1 MEFRLLGNVE
11 VLGERGAV
19 PLPGAKVRTAL
30 AALVLARGWPVPDSA
45 LTSALWGWH
54 PPDTRTAQ
62 LYTYMSRLR
71 RLLGPSVRL
80 ERQQSGYLLHAQDAA
95 VDVLEFEQLAAEGA
109 RALRQRQ
116 FERASRR
123 LGQALR
129 LWRGTALA
137 DVTEHLADAERPR
150 LEEARALALED
161 RLEADLALG
170 RHRELIAEL
179 TGLVHAFPLRE
190 RLRAQL
196 MTALY
201 RCDRQSDALA
211 VYHHGRQLLADELGV
226 DPGPT
231 LSAAYQTVLN
241 NAPVLAVPP
250 AGRAAAPVPAASADA
265 PAMLPPPADDFTGRQ
280 RELAELARLLPPWD
294 EGEEGPQRPR
304 RFLLTGMAG
313 VGKSTLA
320 VQVAH
325 TVAASFP
332 EGQLYADLRA
342 PDGAP
347 RDPRT
352 VLSELLRALGDGA
365 EDLAG
370 AALPAYVQRYRA
382 RTAGKALLVVLD
394 NLVAERQLD
403 PLLPGGTGSAV
414 VVTARTHPA
423 AVSGIRT
430 VVLEPLRPGE
440 SLTLL
445 GAMAGASRLAR
456 EPEAARDLVAYC
468 EGLPLALRAVGA
480 RLAARPRLP
489 LSWLADRLAEPE
501 ARLGELR
508 YGELSVAASLAHSLH
523 GLDDIAVAVLRSL
536 PALGGRPFTAAEA
549 AGRAGSAEP
558 ASFEQALDRLAD
570 ARLLDL
576 SAIDD
581 RGQPLYRCPG
591 LVQLFA
597 RSLEAPAPGQAGAG
611 AGAHGEAQAGAGAH
625 GQAQTPALAA
635 APGQAQTPALAGA
648 PGQAQ
653 TPAVT
658 GAPGGA

>member
-508 YGELSVAASLAHSLH
+508 YGGLSVAASLAHSLH

-597 RSLEAPAPGQAGAG
+597 RSLEAPAPGQARAG
-611 AGAHGEAQAGAGAH
+611 AGAPGEAQAGAGAPGEAQAGAGAH
-625 GQAQTPALAA
+625 GQAQTPALA
-635 APGQAQTPALAGA
+635 GA
-648 PGQAQ
+648 HGQAQ

>member
-1 MEFRLLGNVE
+1 
-11 VLGERGAV
+11 
-19 PLPGAKVRTAL
+19 
-30 AALVLARGWPVPDSA
+30 
-45 LTSALWGWH
+45 
-54 PPDTRTAQ
+54 
-62 LYTYMSRLR
+62 
-71 RLLGPSVRL
+71 
-80 ERQQSGYLLHAQDAA
+80 
-95 VDVLEFEQLAAEGA
+95 
-109 RALRQRQ
+109 
-116 FERASRR
+116 
-123 LGQALR
+123 
-129 LWRGTALA
+129 
-137 DVTEHLADAERPR
+137 
-150 LEEARALALED
+150 
-161 RLEADLALG
+161 
-170 RHRELIAEL
+170 
-179 TGLVHAFPLRE
+179 
-190 RLRAQL
+190 
-196 MTALY
+196 
-201 RCDRQSDALA
+201 
-211 VYHHGRQLLADELGV
+211 
-226 DPGPT
+226 
-231 LSAAYQTVLN
+231 
-241 NAPVLAVPP
+241 
-250 AGRAAAPVPAASADA
+250 
-265 PAMLPPPADDFTGRQ
+265 
-280 RELAELARLLPPWD
+280 
-294 EGEEGPQRPR
+294 
-304 RFLLTGMAG
+304 MAG

-325 TVAASFP
+325 TVASSFP

-347 RDPRT
+347 RNPRT
-352 VLSELLRALGDGA
+352 VLSELLRALGDSA
-365 EDLAG
+365 ENLAG

-382 RTAGKALLVVLD
+382 RTAGKALLVILD
-394 NLVAERQLD
+394 NLVEERQLD

-523 GLDDIAVAVLRSL
+523 DLDDTAVAVLRSL
-536 PALGGRPFTAAEA
+536 PALGLRPFTAAEA

-581 RGQPLYRCPG
+581 QGQPLYRCPG

-597 RSLEAPAPGQAGAG
+597 RSLEAPASGQTQAGAG
-611 AGAHGEAQAGAGAH
+611 APDQAQAPTVTGTPGVAH
-625 GQAQTPALAA
+625 TPALATA
-635 APGQAQTPALAGA
+635 PGKAHTPALATAPGKAHTPALTTAPGQAHTPALTTAPGQAHTPALTTAPGQAHTPALTTAPGQAHTPALTTAPGQAHTPALTTAPGQAHTPALTTAPGQAHTPALATA
-648 PGQAQ
+648 PGQAH
-653 TPAVT
+653 TPVVT
-658 GAPGGA
+658 GAPGAA

>member
-80 ERQQSGYLLHAQDAA
+80 ERQQSGYLLHAEDAA

-161 RLEADLALG
+161 RLEADLSLG

-241 NAPVLAVPP
+241 NTPVLAVPP
-250 AGRAAAPVPAASADA
+250 TGRAAAPVPAAAADA
-265 PAMLPPPADDFTGRQ
+265 PAMLPPPRTTSPGGSGNW
-280 RELAELARLLPPWD
+280 PSSP
-294 EGEEGPQRPR
+294 GCCR
-304 RFLLTGMAG
+304 RGT
-313 VGKSTLA
+313 
-320 VQVAH
+320 
-325 TVAASFP
+325 
-332 EGQLYADLRA
+332 
-342 PDGAP
+342 
-347 RDPRT
+347 
-352 VLSELLRALGDGA
+352 
-365 EDLAG
+365 
-370 AALPAYVQRYRA
+370 RA
-382 RTAGKALLVVLD
+382 RGHRSV
-394 NLVAERQLD
+394 R
-403 PLLPGGTGSAV
+403 
-414 VVTARTHPA
+414 
-423 AVSGIRT
+423 
-430 VVLEPLRPGE
+430 
-440 SLTLL
+440 
-445 GAMAGASRLAR
+445 GAS
-456 EPEAARDLVAYC
+456 C
-468 EGLPLALRAVGA
+468 
-480 RLAARPRLP
+480 
-489 LSWLADRLAEPE
+489 
-501 ARLGELR
+501 
-508 YGELSVAASLAHSLH
+508 
-523 GLDDIAVAVLRSL
+523 
-536 PALGGRPFTAAEA
+536 
-549 AGRAGSAEP
+549 
-558 ASFEQALDRLAD
+558 
-570 ARLLDL
+570 
-576 SAIDD
+576 
-581 RGQPLYRCPG
+581 
-591 LVQLFA
+591 
-597 RSLEAPAPGQAGAG
+597 
-611 AGAHGEAQAGAGAH
+611 
-625 GQAQTPALAA
+625 
-635 APGQAQTPALAGA
+635 
-648 PGQAQ
+648 
-653 TPAVT
+653 
-658 GAPGGA
+658 